1 MNHTMGATMQANED
15 GAVLDTA
22 IRLRA
27 ILDAVYAADAAA
39 RAAAARYLADE
50 GLLLPR
56 AAPCISH
63 ARAAQMATVYGRP
76 YAAGSRGDARGEDG
90 NGW

>member
-15 GAVLDTA
+15 DAVLDTA

-76 YAAGSRGDARGEDG
+76 YAAGSRSGERGEGSDG
-90 NGW
+90 W

>member
-15 GAVLDTA
+15 DAVLDVA

-27 ILDAVYAADAAA
+27 ILDAVYAADAAE
-39 RAAAARYLADE
+39 RASAVRYLADD

-56 AAPCISH
+56 AAPRISK
-63 ARAAQMATVYGRP
+63 ARAAQMASVYGRP
-76 YAAGSRGDARGEDG
+76 YAASLGGSAQGEGNDG
-90 NGW
+90 W